1 VYARVVNAS
10 TFFACSVAIVGVV
23 ALCEGCSGAR
33 NSGIEAPRPAAAP
46 AASCE
51 DAAHAHAAQ
60 ERHAE
65 AVAAATRCTELDPND
80 AQARDTLGEMLM
92 LAGDLAAAERAF
104 HSALAL
110 REQFALSYQGLASVR
125 FHRGDAPGGEAA
137 LRAGIA
143 VTPQIDPSYA
153 RTRLTEDLA
162 MALFLADREAE
173 AFAAMRD
180 SVHAQNLDAPTTE
193 AVTRVGRAR
202 LFLLAGRWG
211 QTLDELRAARVPGA
225 QSYVDAAIRALE
237 IRAWAGAGDT
247 ARAASALSTLTREL
261 GTTHPR
267 VLEPAFAVALAQGDL
282 NLAGSMLP
290 RIAETDPYA
299 SEAAELDLARALRK
313 AGRERDARAHFA
325 KLARRYLRSVAS
337 AHVRRTAEAGMLG

>member
-1 VYARVVNAS
+1 VYACVVNPRK
-10 TFFACSVAIVGVV
+10 FICSISIISLVG
-23 ALCEGCSGAR
+23 GCGAAKHSGA
-33 NSGIEAPRPAAAP
+33 AAAQPEAGP
-46 AASCE
+46 AASCA
-51 DAAHAHAAQ
+51 DAAYAHAAQ
-60 ERHAE
+60 ERYAE
-65 AVAAATRCTELDPND
+65 AVTAATRCTELEPGD

-92 LAGDLAAAERAF
+92 LAGDLDAAERAF
-104 HSALAL
+104 QSTLAL
-110 REQFALSYQGLASVR
+110 HKQFALSYQGLASVH

-143 VTPQIDPSYA
+143 VTPAIDPSYA

-162 MALFLADREAE
+162 VALFLADREAE

-180 SVHAQNLDAPTTE
+180 SVHAQDLDAATTE
-193 AVTRVGRAR
+193 AVTRVGLAR
-202 LFLLAGRWG
+202 LFFQARRW
-211 QTLDELRAARVPGA
+211 DRAHEELRAARVPGA

-261 GTTHPR
+261 GATHPR

-282 NLAGSMLP
+282 KLAASMLP
-290 RIAETDPYA
+290 RIAEADPYA
-299 SEAAELDLARALRK
+299 AEAAELELAGALRK
-313 AGRERDARAHFA
+313 VGQEREARAHFA

-337 AHVRRTAEAGMLG
+337 AQVRRTAAEYMVS